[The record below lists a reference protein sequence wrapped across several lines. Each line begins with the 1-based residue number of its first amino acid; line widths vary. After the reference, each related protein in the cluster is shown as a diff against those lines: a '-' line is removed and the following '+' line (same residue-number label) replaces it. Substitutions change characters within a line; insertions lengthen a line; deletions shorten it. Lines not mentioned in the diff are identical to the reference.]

1 MILPLL
7 GEYVDSGY
15 RTPKDRM
22 IYSLK
27 SNARYQLIVIT
38 CAILGLIYV
47 FLQNGFY
54 GTSVKSLVM
63 ALAYCVGLVQAV
75 LLLGHGLVAVPRRLF
90 LNAAQRLKRLQLRAP
105 KVHETLEDATGEM
118 RALEHQVLQLKGIK
132 NGLSWDLREW
142 IEELADASKATTS
155 IRAPLQPLDDGS
167 NAIPA
172 VITERYLADLTRR
185 VNRARHKASRFAETW
200 RLLVREAA
208 DAQAI
213 LDSYASQRLEFLGPA
228 TEESRFF
235 NTNVLTP
242 HLRYLIYG
250 HLLPAVRV
258 FLGLVLALASI
269 CIIWS
274 ELVKFAAPQLSIVS
288 LTIVRYPDGDE
299 GRVNF
304 FGQMLAI
311 FWLFY
316 MCTSIL
322 ASFDDVKIWGNR
334 ALVRRN
340 TYGESACWYA
350 GQIAKLTVP
359 LTYNFLTFIPPKVH
373 QKTEFYKFLG
383 KLIVLTP
390 LGKWFDYV
398 FPILILLPVCA
409 TLFNFYGRIKSILGF
424 GIVED
429 DEENSSALGTGSW
442 REGRDLIDQELQGRT
457 TLDSTALL
465 EGNST
470 SSSAPRSEGAGRTH
484 PSDRTPALY
493 IPPAE
498 RARSPPRPAQRLAA
512 AAQAAE
518 EEDESIFPGFAH
530 RVRNTIDAVERP
542 DWLPELGKRPK
553 WMGGGSGDGNVES
566 SGRAE
571 SGRGLGRWFGGRPTD
586 GRLRL

>member
-1 MILPLL
+1 
-7 GEYVDSGY
+7 
-15 RTPKDRM
+15 M

-38 CAILGLIYV
+38 CAVLGLVYV
-47 FLQNGFY
+47 FLQNGFR

-90 LNAAQRLKRLQLRAP
+90 LNAAQRLKKLQLKAP
-105 KVHETLEDATGEM
+105 KVYEKLEDAITEM
-118 RALEHQVLQLKGIK
+118 RALDNQVSQLKGIK
-132 NGLSWDLREW
+132 NGLSWELREW
-142 IEELADASKATTS
+142 IEELADNSTLT
-155 IRAPLQPLDDGS
+155 APIQVSSQALDDGS

-172 VITERYLADLTRR
+172 VVTERYLADLTKW
-185 VNRARHKASRFAETW
+185 VNRARHKTARFTETW
-200 RLLVREAA
+200 GLLIREAA
-208 DAQAI
+208 DTQAI
-213 LDSYASQRLEFLGPA
+213 LDSHASKRLEFWRPS
-228 TEESRFF
+228 TEESLFF
-235 NTNVLTP
+235 RAKLLTP
-242 HLRYLIYG
+242 RLRYLMYG
-250 HLLPAVRV
+250 HVLPAIRI
-258 FLGLVLALASI
+258 FFGFVLALASC

-274 ELVKFAAPQLSIVS
+274 ELVKFAAPKLSIIS
-288 LTIVRYPDGDE
+288 LTIVRYPEGDE

-304 FGQMLAI
+304 FGQMMAI
-311 FWLFY
+311 FGLFY
-316 MCTSIL
+316 MCASIL

-359 LTYNFLTFIPPKVH
+359 LTYNFLTFMPPKIH
-373 QKTEFYKFLG
+373 EKTEFYKFLG

-398 FPILILLPVCA
+398 FPILILFPACA

-429 DEENSSALGTGSW
+429 DEESSSAFGTGSW

-457 TLDSTALL
+457 NLDSTALL
-465 EGNST
+465 EGTSYSSPST
-470 SSSAPRSEGAGRTH
+470 RPDAAERSNLSGRSQPRET
-484 PSDRTPALY
+484 TPKLH

-498 RARSPPRPAQRLAA
+498 RERSPPRQAQRLAA
-512 AAQAAE
+512 ATQAAE
-518 EEDESIFPGFAH
+518 EEDESIFSGFAH
-530 RVRNTIDAVERP
+530 RLKNTIDAVERP
-542 DWLPELGKRPK
+542 DWIPELGKRPK
-553 WMGGGSGDGNVES
+553 WMGGANDSNGES

-571 SGRGLGRWFGGRPTD
+571 SGRGLGRWFGGRPAD